1 MSVRT
6 IRGARLARIVH
17 LVSIG
22 ILLLA
27 TAGALLGPGE
37 RGPDVFFGILTL
49 VVIGGFSTLG
59 RLIVTRAGNV
69 IGWVFLGMAAAATLT
84 LPATAYIEAAFEVP
98 YRPSLPGTEYAAWVV
113 NLGPALI
120 AMGIPMLFLLFP
132 TGSPPNRRWR
142 WVGWVWLAG
151 VTLSA
156 VWLMFRP
163 GEIYGERD
171 LYHFDNPFGFSFIEP
186 LRFLF
191 FDIGSACIVVAAVAS
206 IVSLVVRF
214 RRARGEERQQL
225 KWLMLV
231 GVAGLILFLSLIIA
245 GAVGPEGDK
254 GVDDVLWSILVVVL
268 IVGIP
273 GATALAIFRY
283 RLYAVDV
290 VISKTIV
297 FAGLALFI
305 AAAYVAI
312 VVGIGALLGGDR
324 SGTALR
330 IAATAGVAVAFEPA
344 RQRLQHLANRL
355 VYGKR
360 ATPYEVMA
368 SFGHRMAVVPSVDD
382 VLPSMAETA
391 ARGVGA
397 TAARVMVQLGDGT
410 ERSVSWPQGEV
421 IDDPTFELP
430 VGHGDQL
437 IGAIAIV
444 KPPNEPLRPG
454 ERVLLEDLARNA
466 GLALHNVRLASDLGA
481 KAEELVVQTAEI
493 ERSRERLVTA
503 RDTQRRRLEREL
515 RDGVGTQLGAIRDE
529 IGSDAERVETEPE
542 VVEESL
548 DDLGARATAAL
559 DELRDV
565 ARGIFPPLLSDKGLG
580 AALEALVRKTGASV
594 TFVLDPAA
602 DRRYEPAVENAVYFC
617 CVQALQN
624 AERHAPSADGRGP
637 SRIRRRGDP
646 VRDPRRRSGVRDLD
660 DGCGRG
666 DADHAGPDRS
676 ARGRARDREHSGPW
690 HHRNGARARSSDGG
704 VPGMTQ
710 RTAKIVSTSILVAI
724 IAALGALTTLRLVG
738 GERISN
744 PGIAVVGDPDTPGF
758 AQVRSDLEAQLRRG
772 QAARLGAGRDRRDH
786 RDPRR
791 GLGRDGVAHRVAAAA
806 EHRRLALLHRR
817 RHHRG
822 RRARDRVHDLRR
834 PAGLEPAA
842 GPGAGRA
849 RRRLLL
855 PRRRADPA
863 PRAVVPRRASAQ
875 RPMAMGGLGL
885 ARRHRRR
892 RRSRTRSRPA
902 RSTASSS
909 TGSCTRTRSGSARSP
924 RVARATPSSASARS

>member
-6 IRGARLARIVH
+6 SRGARLARIVH

-22 ILLLA
+22 VLLLA
-27 TAGALLGPGE
+27 TAAALFGSGE

-59 RLIVTRAGNV
+59 RLIVTRADNV

-98 YRPSLPGTEYAAWVV
+98 FRPSLPGTAYAAWVV

-156 VWLMFRP
+156 VWLMLRP

-191 FDIGSACIVVAAVAS
+191 FDVGSACIVVAAVAS

-231 GVAGLILFLSLIIA
+231 GVAGAILFLSLIIA

-268 IVGIP
+268 LVGIP

-297 FAGLALFI
+297 FAGLGLFI
-305 AAAYVAI
+305 TAAYVAI

-330 IAATAGVAVAFEPA
+330 IAATAGVAIAFEPA

-368 SFGHRMAVVPSVDD
+368 SFGHRMAAVPSVDD
-382 VLPSMAETA
+382 VLPDMAETA

-397 TAARVMVQLGDGT
+397 TAARVTLQLGDGT
-410 ERSVSWPQGEV
+410 ERSVSWPPGEA
-421 IDDPTFELP
+421 IDDPTFSLP
-430 VGHGDQL
+430 VGHADEL

-444 KPPNEPLRPG
+444 KPPNEPLRPA
-454 ERVLLEDLARNA
+454 ERALLEDLAGNA

-481 KAEELVVQTAEI
+481 RAEELAVQTIEI

-515 RDGVGTQLGAIRDE
+515 RDGVGTQLAAIRDE
-529 IGSDAERVETEPE
+529 IGSDAERIETERV

-548 DDLGARATAAL
+548 DDLGARANAAL
-559 DELRDV
+559 EELRDV
-565 ARGIFPPLLSDKGLG
+565 ARGIFPPLLSDQGLG
-580 AALEALVRKTGASV
+580 AALDALVRKTGASV

-624 AERHAPSADGRGP
+624 AERHAPSATVEVHLGSDDEA
-637 SRIRRRGDP
+637 IRFAIH
-646 VRDPRRRSGVRDLD
+646 D
-660 DGCGRG
+660 DGPGFDVSTT
-666 DADHAGPDRS
+666 DAGE
-676 ARGRARDREHSGPW
+676 GMQIMRDR
-690 HHRNGARARSSDGG
+690 
-704 VPGMTQ
+704 
-710 RTAKIVSTSILVAI
+710 
-724 IAALGALTTLRLVG
+724 IAALAGELVI
-738 GERISN
+738 ES
-744 PGIAVVGDPDTPGF
+744 TPG
-758 AQVRSDLEAQLRRG
+758 RG
-772 QAARLGAGRDRRDH
+772 TTVAGR
-786 RDPRR
+786 
-791 GLGRDGVAHRVAAAA
+791 L
-806 EHRRLALLHRR
+806 
-817 RHHRG
+817 
-822 RRARDRVHDLRR
+822 
-834 PAGLEPAA
+834 
-842 GPGAGRA
+842 
-849 RRRLLL
+849 
-855 PRRRADPA
+855 
-863 PRAVVPRRASAQ
+863 
-875 RPMAMGGLGL
+875 
-885 ARRHRRR
+885 
-892 RRSRTRSRPA
+892 PA
-902 RSTASSS
+902 RAMEASP
-909 TGSCTRTRSGSARSP
+909 A
-924 RVARATPSSASARS
+924 

>member
-1 MSVRT
+1 VSTPTSRS
-6 IRGARLARIVH
+6 ARLARVVH
-17 LVSIG
+17 VLSLA

-27 TAGALLGPGE
+27 IAGATFGSGAG

-59 RLIVTRAGNV
+59 RLIVTRADNV

-98 YRPSLPGTEYAAWVV
+98 FRPSLPGTAYAAWVV

-171 LYHFDNPFGFSFIEP
+171 LYHFDNPFGLSFIAP

-214 RRARGEERQQL
+214 RRSMGEERQQL

-231 GVAGLILFLSLIIA
+231 GVAGVILFLSLIIA

-268 IVGIP
+268 LVGIP
-273 GATALAIFRY
+273 VATALAIFRY
-283 RLYAVDV
+283 RLYDVDV

-297 FAGLALFI
+297 FAGLGLFI
-305 AAAYVAI
+305 TAAYVAI

-397 TAARVMVQLGDGT
+397 TAARVTLQLGDGT
-410 ERSVSWPQGEV
+410 ERSVSWPQGRT
-421 IDDPTFELP
+421 IDDPSFALP
-430 VGHGDQL
+430 VGHADEL
-437 IGAIAIV
+437 IGEIAIE
-444 KPPNEPLRPG
+444 KPSNEPLRPA
-454 ERVLLEDLARNA
+454 ERALLGDLAGNA

-481 KAEELVVQTAEI
+481 RAEELAAQTAEI

-515 RDGVGTQLGAIRDE
+515 RDGVGTQLTAIRDE
-529 IGSDAERVETEPE
+529 IGSNADRVEREPE
-542 VVEESL
+542 LVERSL
-548 DDLGARATAAL
+548 DELGARANAAL
-559 DELRDV
+559 EELRDV
-565 ARGIFPPLLSDKGLG
+565 ARGIFPPLLIDKGLG
-580 AALEALVRKTGASV
+580 AALDALARRAGGSV

-624 AERHAPSADGRGP
+624 AERHAPGATAEIRLEPDGDG
-637 SRIRRRGDP
+637 IRFVIR
-646 VRDPRRRSGVRDLD
+646 D
-660 DGCGRG
+660 DGPGFEISRT
-666 DADHAGPDRS
+666 DAGE
-676 ARGRARDREHSGPW
+676 GMQIMRDR
-690 HHRNGARARSSDGG
+690 
-704 VPGMTQ
+704 
-710 RTAKIVSTSILVAI
+710 
-724 IAALGALTTLRLVG
+724 IAALA
-738 GERISN
+738 GELLIES
-744 PGIAVVGDPDTPGF
+744 TPGHGTT
-758 AQVRSDLEAQLRRG
+758 VT
-772 QAARLGAGRDRRDH
+772 GR
-786 RDPRR
+786 
-791 GLGRDGVAHRVAAAA
+791 V
-806 EHRRLALLHRR
+806 
-817 RHHRG
+817 
-822 RRARDRVHDLRR
+822 
-834 PAGLEPAA
+834 
-842 GPGAGRA
+842 
-849 RRRLLL
+849 
-855 PRRRADPA
+855 
-863 PRAVVPRRASAQ
+863 
-875 RPMAMGGLGL
+875 
-885 ARRHRRR
+885 
-892 RRSRTRSRPA
+892 PA
-902 RSTASSS
+902 RVMEASP
-909 TGSCTRTRSGSARSP
+909 A
-924 RVARATPSSASARS
+924 